1 MKKSTQIFIPK
12 EGSQFIWVIL
22 INSVYKT
29 SKRYY
34 LQVFLEESKYV
45 VKEKAIPMYI
55 LDNIQ
60 ISPDSSKDNSDEEN
74 SHEEY

>member
-1 MKKSTQIFIPK
+1 MKKSTQIIPK

-22 INSVYKT
+22 INSVFKT

-34 LQVFLEESKYV
+34 LQVFLEESKYI
-45 VKEKAIPMYI
+45 VKEKTIPMYI
-55 LDNIQ
+55 LDNIK
-60 ISPDSSKDNSDEEN
+60 IFPDSSKDNSDEEN

>member
-1 MKKSTQIFIPK
+1 MKKSTQIIPK

-22 INSVYKT
+22 INSVFKT

-34 LQVFLEESKYV
+34 LQVFLEESKYI
-45 VKEKAIPMYI
+45 VKEKTIPMYI

-60 ISPDSSKDNSDEEN
+60 IFPDSSKDNSDEEN